1 MSAPLGEFARHR
13 AQIVLALERLR
24 VMLEAHAA
32 GKPSAAPEP
41 LEIDPGSRLAHLCGT
56 FGLSAFERDVL
67 ILAAAPE
74 LDGRFSGLCAEAAGD
89 AARPYPSLSLAL
101 AVLPEPAW
109 SAVTPDAPLR
119 RWRLVEVEGASL
131 ITGTLRADEAIVH
144 ALLGFRHRDE
154 RLRAMTSELVAD
166 ASILSPAQ
174 EAVAFEIVSLL
185 RRDGGSTVQLVA
197 GDRVIARAVAQRA
210 VELMTASA
218 LVVRY
223 ASLPAGVAELV
234 DALRL
239 CERELRLGQGFA
251 LLECDDADDPHREQT
266 LEMIVERFGMPLLVV
281 TPARMFLSHVG
292 VATFDLARPTRE
304 EQTSYWSLRLG
315 AANGALEIAPRL
327 AAQFDLDFATIDTVA
342 ASVAAGASAG
352 EVWDA
357 VRAQARPRLDALAER
372 IETAA
377 AWRDLVLPI
386 EQRRLIRQVVDHV
399 RYRDLVYRRWGF
411 ARGADTAEGLTVLF
425 AGASGTGKS
434 LAARVLANVLRLD
447 LYRVDLSAVFSKY
460 IGETEKN
467 LRRIFDAAESG
478 GVVLVFDE
486 ADALF
491 GKRSEVSDSHD
502 RHANVEV
509 SYLLQRIERFNGV
522 AILTTN
528 LRESFDLAFM
538 RRFRFVV
545 DFPFPDSTL
554 RRRIW
559 KRAFPP
565 QTPVDELDFALLSKL
580 AVPGGNIRNIALNAG
595 VRAAAK
601 NRPVAMDDI
610 AAAARIE
617 YAKLDRSLHDPDL
630 ARWLEAVPPRAP
642 AQAAAI

>member
-1 MSAPLGEFARHR
+1 MTAVPGEFARNR
-13 AQIVLALERLR
+13 AQIVAALERLR
-24 VMLEAHAA
+24 ELLEAHAA
-32 GKPSAAPEP
+32 GTEATPEP
-41 LEIDPGSRLAHLCGT
+41 LAVDPASRLARVCAT
-56 FGLSAFERDVL
+56 FRLSAFERDVL
-67 ILAAAPE
+67 LLAAAPD
-74 LDGRFSGLCAEAAGD
+74 LDGRFSALCAQATGD
-89 AARPYPSLSLAL
+89 AGRPHPTFSLAL
-101 AVLPEPAW
+101 AALPDPAW
-109 SAVTPDAPLR
+109 SAVTPESPLR
-119 RWRLVEVEGASL
+119 HWRLVEIEGNSL
-131 ITGTLRADEAIVH
+131 IAGGLRADEAIVH
-144 ALLGFRHRDE
+144 TLLGFPHRDE
-154 RLRAMTSELVAD
+154 RLRALRADLVAD

-174 EAVAFEIVSLL
+174 EALADAIAGHW
-185 RRDGGSTVQLVA
+185 RRAQPAPVQLVA
-197 GDRVIARAVAQRA
+197 ADRVLARAVARRA
-210 VELMTASA
+210 AA
-218 LVVRY
+218 AIDAQAIVVRY

-239 CERELRLGQGFA
+239 CERDA
-251 LLECDDADDPHREQT
+251 LLRDALVVVECDDGEDTRREQT
-266 LEMIVERFGMPLLVV
+266 FELIAERFGTPLLVV
-281 TPARMFLSHVG
+281 APARMLLSHVG
-292 VATFDLARPTRE
+292 VATFDLARPTHD
-304 EQTSYWSLRLG
+304 EQTAYWNLRL
-315 AANGALEIAPRL
+315 EAPPFVPQL

-342 ASVAAGASAG
+342 ASVVPNAPAID
-352 EVWDA
+352 VWDA

-372 IETAA
+372 IDTNA
-377 AWRDLVLPI
+377 AWRDLILPV
-386 EQRRLIRQVVDHV
+386 EQRRLVRQVVDHV
-399 RYRDLVYRRWGF
+399 RHRDVVYRRWGF

-509 SYLLQRIERFNGV
+509 SYLLQRLERFNGV

-528 LRESFDLAFM
+528 MRESFDVAFM

-545 DFPFPDSTL
+545 DFPFPDPAL
-554 RRRIW
+554 RARIW
-559 KRAFPP
+559 KRAFPAR
-565 QTPVDELDFALLSKL
+565 TPTDALDFALLAKL
-580 AVPGGNIRNIALNAG
+580 AVPGGNIRNIALNAA

-601 NRPVAMDDI
+601 GRPVAMDDV
-610 AAAARIE
+610 AAAARME

-630 ARWLEAVPPRAP
+630 ARWLEAVPARTTVRA
-642 AQAAAI
+642 AG

>member
-1 MSAPLGEFARHR
+1 MTAVPGEFARNR
-13 AQIVLALERLR
+13 AQIVAALERLR
-24 VMLEAHAA
+24 ELLEAHAA
-32 GKPSAAPEP
+32 GTEATPEP
-41 LEIDPGSRLAHLCGT
+41 LAVDPASRLARVCAT
-56 FGLSAFERDVL
+56 FRLSAFERDVL
-67 ILAAAPE
+67 LLAAAPD
-74 LDGRFSGLCAEAAGD
+74 LDGRFSALCAQATGD
-89 AARPYPSLSLAL
+89 AGRPHPTFSLAL
-101 AVLPEPAW
+101 AALPDPAW
-109 SAVTPDAPLR
+109 SAVTPESPLR
-119 RWRLVEVEGASL
+119 HWRLVEIEGNSL
-131 ITGTLRADEAIVH
+131 IAGGLRADEAIVH
-144 ALLGFRHRDE
+144 TLLGFPHRDE
-154 RLRAMTSELVAD
+154 RLRALRADLVAD

-174 EAVAFEIVSLL
+174 EALADAIAGHW
-185 RRDGGSTVQLVA
+185 RRAQPAPVQLVA
-197 GDRVIARAVAQRA
+197 ADRVLARAVARRA
-210 VELMTASA
+210 AA
-218 LVVRY
+218 AIDAQAIVVRY

-239 CERELRLGQGFA
+239 CERDA
-251 LLECDDADDPHREQT
+251 LLRDALVVVECDDGEDTRREQT
-266 LEMIVERFGMPLLVV
+266 FELIAERFGTPLLVV
-281 TPARMFLSHVG
+281 TPSRMLLSHVG
-292 VATFDLARPTRE
+292 VATFDLARPTHD
-304 EQTSYWSLRLG
+304 EQTAYWNLRL
-315 AANGALEIAPRL
+315 EAPPFVPQL

-342 ASVAAGASAG
+342 ASVVPNAPAID
-352 EVWDA
+352 VWDA

-372 IETAA
+372 IDTNA
-377 AWRDLVLPI
+377 AWRDLILPV
-386 EQRRLIRQVVDHV
+386 EQRRLVRQVVDHV
-399 RYRDLVYRRWGF
+399 RHRDVVYRRWGF

-509 SYLLQRIERFNGV
+509 SYLLQRLERFNGV

-528 LRESFDLAFM
+528 MRESFDVAFM

-545 DFPFPDSTL
+545 DFPFPDPAL
-554 RRRIW
+554 RARIW
-559 KRAFPP
+559 KRAFPAR
-565 QTPVDELDFALLSKL
+565 TPTDALDFALLAKL
-580 AVPGGNIRNIALNAG
+580 AVPGGNIRNIALNAA

-601 NRPVAMDDI
+601 GRPVAMDDV
-610 AAAARIE
+610 AAAARME

-630 ARWLEAVPPRAP
+630 ARWLEAVPARTTVRA
-642 AQAAAI
+642 AG

>member
-1 MSAPLGEFARHR
+1 MSSAPGEFARHR
-13 AQIVLALERLR
+13 AQIVLGLERLGAL
-24 VMLEAHAA
+24 LEAHVSRQV
-32 GKPSAAPEP
+32 PVVTQP
-41 LEIDPGSRLAHLCGT
+41 LELDPGSRLAQICAT

-67 ILAAAPE
+67 LLAAAPE
-74 LDGRFSGLCAEAAGD
+74 LDGRFPALCAEAAGD
-89 AARPYPSLSLAL
+89 ALRPYPSLSLAL

-109 SAVTPDAPLR
+109 SALTPEAPLR
-119 RWRLVEVEGASL
+119 RWRLVEVDGPSLVTGA
-131 ITGTLRADEAIVH
+131 LRADEAIVH
-144 ALLGFRHRDE
+144 ALLGFQHRDE

-174 EAVAFEIVSLL
+174 EVVAAEVASLL
-185 RRDGGSTVQLVA
+185 RRDGRSTVQLVA
-197 GDRVIARAVAQRA
+197 ADRVLARAVARRA
-210 VELMTASA
+210 VELTTASA
-218 LVVRY
+218 VVVRY

-239 CERELRLGQGFA
+239 CERDVRLREGFA
-251 LLECDDADDPHREQT
+251 LLECDDTDDPQREHT
-266 LEMIVERFGMPLLVV
+266 LEMIVEQFGMPLLVL
-281 TPARMFLSHVG
+281 TPTRMFLSHVG

-304 EQTSYWSLRLG
+304 EQTSYWHLRLG
-315 AANGALEIAPRL
+315 ATNGALDIAPRL
-327 AAQFDLDFATIDTVA
+327 AAQFDLDLATIDTVA
-342 ASVAAGASAG
+342 ASVAAGAAAG

-377 AWRDLVLPI
+377 AWRDLILPL

-399 RYRDLVYRRWGF
+399 RYRDQVYRRWGF
-411 ARGADTAEGLTVLF
+411 SRGADTAEGLTVLF
-425 AGASGTGKS
+425 SGASGTGKS

-478 GVVLVFDE
+478 GVVLLFDE

-509 SYLLQRIERFNGV
+509 SYLLQRLERFNGV

-528 LRESFDLAFM
+528 LRESFDVAFM

-545 DFPFPDSTL
+545 DFPFPDAAL
-554 RRRIW
+554 RQRIW
-559 KRAFPP
+559 KRAFPA
-565 QTPVDELDFALLSKL
+565 QTPVDVLDFALLSKL

-595 VRAAAK
+595 VRAASK

-630 ARWLEAVPPRAP
+630 ARWLEAVPQRTP
-642 AQAAAI
+642 AQAAV

>member
-1 MSAPLGEFARHR
+1 MTAVPGEFARNR
-13 AQIVLALERLR
+13 AQIVAALERLR
-24 VMLEAHAA
+24 ELLEAHAA
-32 GKPSAAPEP
+32 GTEVTPEP
-41 LEIDPGSRLAHLCGT
+41 LAVDPASRLARVCAT
-56 FGLSAFERDVL
+56 FRLSAFERDVL
-67 ILAAAPE
+67 LLAAAPD
-74 LDGRFSGLCAEAAGD
+74 LDGRFSALCAQATGD
-89 AARPYPSLSLAL
+89 AGRPHPTFSLAL
-101 AVLPEPAW
+101 AALPDPAW
-109 SAVTPDAPLR
+109 SAVTPESPLR
-119 RWRLVEVEGASL
+119 HWRLVEIEGNSL
-131 ITGTLRADEAIVH
+131 IAGGLRADEAIVH
-144 ALLGFRHRDE
+144 TLLGFPHRDE
-154 RLRAMTSELVAD
+154 RLRALRADLVAD

-174 EAVAFEIVSLL
+174 EALADAIAGHW
-185 RRDGGSTVQLVA
+185 RRAQPAPVQLVA
-197 GDRVIARAVAQRA
+197 ADRVLARAVARRA
-210 VELMTASA
+210 AA
-218 LVVRY
+218 AIDAQAIVVRY

-239 CERELRLGQGFA
+239 CERDA
-251 LLECDDADDPHREQT
+251 LLRDALVVVECDDGEDTRREQT
-266 LEMIVERFGMPLLVV
+266 FELIAERFGTPLLVV
-281 TPARMFLSHVG
+281 TPSRMLLSHVG
-292 VATFDLARPTRE
+292 VATFDLARPTHD
-304 EQTSYWSLRLG
+304 EQTAYWNLRL
-315 AANGALEIAPRL
+315 EAPPFVPQL

-342 ASVAAGASAG
+342 ASVAPNAPAID
-352 EVWDA
+352 VWDA

-372 IETAA
+372 IDTNA
-377 AWRDLVLPI
+377 AWRDLILPV
-386 EQRRLIRQVVDHV
+386 EQRRLVRQVVDHV
-399 RYRDLVYRRWGF
+399 RHRDVVYRRWGF

-509 SYLLQRIERFNGV
+509 SYLLQRLERFNGV

-528 LRESFDLAFM
+528 MRESFDVAFM

-545 DFPFPDSTL
+545 DFPFPDPAL
-554 RRRIW
+554 RARIW
-559 KRAFPP
+559 KRAFPAR
-565 QTPVDELDFALLSKL
+565 TPTDALDFALLAKL
-580 AVPGGNIRNIALNAG
+580 AVPGGNIRNIALNAA

-601 NRPVAMDDI
+601 GRPVAMDDV
-610 AAAARIE
+610 AAAARME

-630 ARWLEAVPPRAP
+630 ARWLEAVPARTTVRA
-642 AQAAAI
+642 AG

>member
-1 MSAPLGEFARHR
+1 MNRAPGGFAAHR
-13 AQIVLALERLR
+13 AQMVAALDRVRVL
-24 VMLEAHAA
+24 LEAHAA
-32 GKPSAAPEP
+32 GKPALAPPP
-41 LEIDPGSRLAHLCGT
+41 LVVDPASQLAYLCT
-56 FGLSAFERDVL
+56 VFGLSDFERDVL
-67 ILAAAPE
+67 LLAAAPE
-74 LDGRFSGLCAEAAGD
+74 LDGRFTALCAEASGD
-89 AARPYPSLSLAL
+89 PARAYPSLSLAL
-101 AVLPEPAW
+101 AALPEPAW
-109 SAVTPDAPLR
+109 SALTPEAPLR
-119 RWRLVEVEGASL
+119 RWRLIEIDGPSLVAGA
-131 ITGTLRADEAIVH
+131 LRADEAIVH
-144 ALLGFRHRDE
+144 ALLGFRFRDE
-154 RLRAMTSELVAD
+154 RLRAMTSELRAD

-174 EAVAFEIVSLL
+174 EALAFEIVSLL
-185 RRDGGSTVQLVA
+185 RRGTGSTVQLVA
-197 GDRVIARAVAQRA
+197 ADRVLARAVTRRIA
-210 VELMTASA
+210 ELAAASA
-218 LVVRY
+218 VLVRY
-223 ASLPAGVAELV
+223 GSLPTAVGELV

-239 CERELRLGQGFA
+239 CERDVLLRDGFA
-251 LLECDDADDPHREQT
+251 VLECDDADDAHREQT
-266 LEMIVERFGMPLLVV
+266 LELIVERFEAPLLVV
-281 TPARMFLSHVG
+281 APARTMLSHVG

-304 EQTSYWSLRLG
+304 EQTAYWSMRLG
-315 AANGALEIAPRL
+315 GERRAPELAPRL

-342 ASVAAGASAG
+342 ASVTAGAGAD

-372 IETAA
+372 IDTAA
-377 AWRDLVLPI
+377 AWRDLVLPA
-386 EQRRLIRQVVDHV
+386 EQRRLIRQVVEHV
-399 RYRDLVYRRWGF
+399 RHRDLVYRRWGF

-528 LRESFDLAFM
+528 LRESFDAAFM

-545 DFPFPDSTL
+545 DFPFPDPAL
-554 RRRIW
+554 RERIW
-559 KRAFPP
+559 RRAFPS
-565 QTPVDELDFALLSKL
+565 QTPLDALDYALLAKL

-601 NRPVAMDDI
+601 NRPVGMDDV
-610 AAAARIE
+610 AAAARNE

-630 ARWLEAVPPRAP
+630 ARWLENVPPRAP
-642 AQAAAI
+642 AEAAR

>member
-1 MSAPLGEFARHR
+1 MTAVPGEFARNR
-13 AQIVLALERLR
+13 AQIVAALERLR
-24 VMLEAHAA
+24 ELLEAHAA
-32 GKPSAAPEP
+32 GTEATPEP
-41 LEIDPGSRLAHLCGT
+41 LVVDPASQLARVCAT
-56 FGLSAFERDVL
+56 FRLSAFERDVL
-67 ILAAAPE
+67 LLAAAPD
-74 LDGRFSGLCAEAAGD
+74 LDGRFSALCAQATGD
-89 AARPYPSLSLAL
+89 AGRPHPTFSLAL
-101 AVLPEPAW
+101 AALPDPAW
-109 SAVTPDAPLR
+109 SAVTPESPLR
-119 RWRLVEVEGASL
+119 HWRLVEIEGNSL
-131 ITGTLRADEAIVH
+131 IAGGLRADEAIVH
-144 ALLGFRHRDE
+144 TLLGFPHRDE
-154 RLRAMTSELVAD
+154 RLRALRADLVAD

-174 EAVAFEIVSLL
+174 EALADAIAGHW
-185 RRDGGSTVQLVA
+185 RRAQPAPVQLVA
-197 GDRVIARAVAQRA
+197 ADRVLARAVARRA
-210 VELMTASA
+210 AA
-218 LVVRY
+218 AIDAQAIVVRY

-239 CERELRLGQGFA
+239 CERDA
-251 LLECDDADDPHREQT
+251 LLRDALVVVECDDGEDTRREQT
-266 LEMIVERFGMPLLVV
+266 FELIAERFGTPLLVV
-281 TPARMFLSHVG
+281 APARMLLSHVG
-292 VATFDLARPTRE
+292 VATFDLARPTHD
-304 EQTSYWSLRLG
+304 EQTAYWNLRL
-315 AANGALEIAPRL
+315 EAPPFVPQL

-342 ASVAAGASAG
+342 ASVVPNAPAID
-352 EVWDA
+352 VWDA

-372 IETAA
+372 IDTNA
-377 AWRDLVLPI
+377 AWRDLILPV
-386 EQRRLIRQVVDHV
+386 EQRRLVRQVVDHV
-399 RYRDLVYRRWGF
+399 RHRDVVYRRWGF

-509 SYLLQRIERFNGV
+509 SYLLQRLERFNGV

-528 LRESFDLAFM
+528 MRESFDVAFM

-545 DFPFPDSTL
+545 DFPFPDPAL
-554 RRRIW
+554 RARIW
-559 KRAFPP
+559 KRAFPAR
-565 QTPVDELDFALLSKL
+565 TPTDALDFALLAKL
-580 AVPGGNIRNIALNAG
+580 AVPGGNIRNIALNAA

-601 NRPVAMDDI
+601 GRPVAMDDV
-610 AAAARIE
+610 AAAARME

-630 ARWLEAVPPRAP
+630 ARWLEAVPARTTVRA
-642 AQAAAI
+642 AG